1 MTTRNRWIAMA
12 ATAAALTLLTIPLWH
27 DDNLVSDEVQAA
39 ADTACDAKAK
49 PAPLNYTMKDVNN
62 VDVKLSSFKGKVI
75 LLNYWATWCGPC
87 KVEIPEFVKL
97 YDEYKDRGFV
107 VLGVSTD
114 DDAETLRAY
123 AADMKMSYP
132 VLVGRDNEA
141 FLDSFGP
148 LWGLPTSYF
157 IGRDGAVCGKQI
169 GPATKED
176 FEKAIKA
183 LL

>member
-1 MTTRNRWIAMA
+1 MDSQQLAMPGEKTWEAMA
-12 ATAAALTLLTIPLWH
+12 SAVSATGTDEHVDRLIDLISAEVPH
-27 DDNLVSDEVQAA
+27 DFVTVTRYS
-39 ADTACDAKAK
+39 TTK
-49 PAPLNYTMKDVNN
+49 
-62 VDVKLSSFKGKVI
+62 
-75 LLNYWATWCGPC
+75 
-87 KVEIPEFVKL
+87 IPEFVKL

-114 DDAETLRAY
+114 DDPETLRAY
-123 AADMKMSYP
+123 AADMKMNYP